1 MRIDPLGGQRQA
13 GAPRRGGGIRWWIL
27 ILFAGYAAW
36 QWFGSAKVDPYTG
49 EKAHYGATPEE
60 EVQLGAQAFQQV
72 LGDAQSQGALL
83 PANTEVSQQ
92 IRTIAQRLVARV
104 PEVTTEMASANQQE
118 VPTSHQNFQWDVAV
132 IQSDQANAFCL
143 PGGKMAVYTGLIPV
157 AQNQDAM
164 AVVMGHEIAHA
175 LLRHG
180 SQRMAQQKLVQMGQI
195 AAGMAVG
202 GMDPQQQQAVMAALG
217 AGAQYGFILPY
228 GRNHETQADEVGLM
242 LAAAACY
249 DPQAAVPLWERM
261 ASLGGG
267 QQLGRR
273 GLALGAD
280 RDLHALAPVRAR
292 ADVLARVQAA
302 ARDPA
307 HGRDQLAA
315 DLDALD
321 RPGGRVLADRLGAR
335 RAGGQGEDG
344 REDET
349 SHGRLLR
356 PPRIRAP
363 AAPGFAKLRSPRLRA
378 AG

>member
-1 MRIDPLGGQRQA
+1 MRIDPLGAQRQA
-13 GAPRRGGGIRWWIL
+13 GGQRRGGGIRWWIL

-72 LGDAQSQGALL
+72 VGDAQSQGALL
-83 PANTEVSQQ
+83 PASTEVSQQ

-104 PEVTTEMASANQQE
+104 PEVTADMAAANQQE
-118 VPTSHQNFQWDVAV
+118 VPTSHQTFEWDVAV

-157 AQNQDAM
+157 AQNQNAM

-180 SQRMAQQKLVQMGQI
+180 SQRMAQQKLVQMGQV

-249 DPQAAVPLWERM
+249 DPAEAIPLWERM
-261 ASLGGG
+261 ASLSGG
-267 QQLGRR
+267 QHPPEFASTHPNPANRIQHLQSLMPQAQAFR
-273 GLALGAD
+273 AKYCQQGAATAS
-280 RDLHALAPVRAR
+280 R
-292 ADVLARVQAA
+292 
-302 ARDPA
+302 
-307 HGRDQLAA
+307 
-315 DLDALD
+315 
-321 RPGGRVLADRLGAR
+321 
-335 RAGGQGEDG
+335 
-344 REDET
+344 
-349 SHGRLLR
+349 
-356 PPRIRAP
+356 
-363 AAPGFAKLRSPRLRA
+363 
-378 AG
+378 